1 MRHCLETYPGGVAQN
16 EGETYSYLCME
27 PEWDTVQRGG
37 PWGAAELGAL
47 THLHRDFVGARD
59 LMEMILR

>member
-1 MRHCLETYPGGVAQN
+1 MD
-16 EGETYSYLCME
+16 

-47 THLHRDFVGARD
+47 THLHRDFAGARN
-59 LMEMILR
+59 LMEMILRSVLRLILLY